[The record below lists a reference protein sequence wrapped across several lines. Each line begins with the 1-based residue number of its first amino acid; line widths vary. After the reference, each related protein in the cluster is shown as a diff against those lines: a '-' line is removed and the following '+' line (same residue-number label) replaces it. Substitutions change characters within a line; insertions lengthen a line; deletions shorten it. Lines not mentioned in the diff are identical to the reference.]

1 MMIQGTRHHHYHHH
15 HPGYIWRLV
24 KSNQFCA
31 RFILKWTLTNIKRT
45 KCQTY
50 GDDADN
56 DITIHY
62 NDNGDND
69 HADDC
74 DDELLVGKSLD
85 LGQA

>member
-1 MMIQGTRHHHYHHH
+1 M
-15 HPGYIWRLV
+15 
-24 KSNQFCA
+24 
-31 RFILKWTLTNIKRT
+31 RT
-45 KCQTY
+45 KYQTY
-50 GDDADN
+50 GDDD
-56 DITIHY
+56 DDSTIPY